1 MLVEI
6 EDELY
11 QVLKKVSKSM
21 NLSISDYIR
30 ANLYI
35 KALTYVVHL
44 NNNEERKNEKSFCS
58 SKH

>member
-11 QVLKKVSKSM
+11 QVLKKVAKSM

-30 ANLYI
+30 ANLY
-35 KALTYVVHL
+35 
-44 NNNEERKNEKSFCS
+44 KSFNICS
-58 SKH
+58 AFK